1 MRVTGLKC
9 VLDRLGLRQAEFA
22 KLLGVSPRSVSLW
35 ATGEVKLPGP
45 VQAYL
50 RMLQVAHPSVRE
62 AEFARLR
69 GALRRVDDGLYRLVY
84 GSEGGG
90 EAIALVRAGRIV
102 GSDRSGARFEGTY
115 QFDSA
120 RRTNHFHVWLR
131 VPPAGTTLTGLA
143 AGEGGALVEVVA
155 EVNEPGPVASVTARI
170 GEESLELR
178 LAYLGP
184 LPGNA

>member
-45 VQAYL
+45 VQAY
-50 RMLQVAHPSVRE
+50 
-62 AEFARLR
+62 EFARLR
-69 GALRRVDDGLYRLVY
+69 GALRRVDDGLYRLIY